1 MKEPNEEG
9 VAIRLGPESCAGHRE
24 VSGEAL
30 TGGSA
35 GAVLSC
41 DIKESGVPTPLLYAE
56 GNIDGGAQREPSSDP
71 AQSETRCMR
80 GRSWPELGRS
90 RRRPAPRGSPGR
102 SGKAEA
108 VTLDAHV
115 VGKSDDCVVP
125 MKPANEAV
133 RAVEESVEGRR
144 SAKGNDMW
152 TAARR
157 TQSRNRAS
165 IRTACVR
172 GAGGH
177 RPLRHYPRQEPC
189 VVPHARICAGGQA
202 PGNRRPYRDLRDG

>member
-1 MKEPNEEG
+1 MREPHEES
-9 VAIRLGPESCAGHRE
+9 VATHLGPESCAGHRE

-41 DIKESGVPTPLLYAE
+41 DIKESGVPTRLLYAE
-56 GNIDGGAQREPSSDP
+56 GHIAGGAYRKPQADP

-80 GRSWPELGRS
+80 GRSSPELGRS
-90 RRRPAPRGSPGR
+90 RRRPVPRGSPGR
-102 SGKAEA
+102 SGKAQA
-108 VTLDAHV
+108 VTLDVHV

-125 MKPANEAV
+125 RKPANEAA
-133 RAVEESVEGRR
+133 RAAEESVEGRR

-157 TQSRNRAS
+157 TQRRGRAS

-172 GAGGH
+172 GAGATSDRYAITRG
-177 RPLRHYPRQEPC
+177 RSRVR
-189 VVPHARICAGGQA
+189 
-202 PGNRRPYRDLRDG
+202 